1 MNSLAVLRLAFISLW
16 RNRLRSFLTALGIII
31 SVSSVITLVGLVQGA
46 HKSIASE
53 IARMGTNLI
62 FVFPGSGATDGR
74 HLGLGTLTTMTDK
87 DAQEIEFQCPSVS
100 KVTPWVR
107 TVCQAI
113 YANQN
118 WATPVVGCNEE
129 FLDIR
134 SWDLESGS
142 NFTRNDIRNG
152 ARVCLLGKTVT
163 DQLFGSLNPIGK
175 TIRIKKMPFEVIG
188 VLAEKGVSNVGENMD
203 DRIIA
208 PFSTVQRRMMKITHA
223 NMILVTAV
231 SEDKLETAKD
241 EMEELLRRR
250 HRLTDEQPDDFAMST
265 QADLTAMADTTLGI
279 IGLLLGSIASL
290 SLIVGGI
297 NIMNIML
304 VAVTERTREIGIRMA
319 VGARATDIL
328 FHFLV
333 EAVALSCLG
342 GGIGIAAGLVLTQA
356 LIRGFTGWEMAVSW
370 SAVLVSALFSAIVGV
385 FFGIY
390 PAWKASQLDPIEAL
404 RYE

>member
-1 MNSLAVLRLAFISLW
+1 
-16 RNRLRSFLTALGIII
+16 
-31 SVSSVITLVGLVQGA
+31 
-46 HKSIASE
+46 
-53 IARMGTNLI
+53 
-62 FVFPGSGATDGR
+62 
-74 HLGLGTLTTMTDK
+74 
-87 DAQEIEFQCPSVS
+87 
-100 KVTPWVR
+100 VTPWVR

-118 WATPVVGCNEE
+118 WATPVVGCNEG

-241 EMEELLRRR
+241 EMEALLRRR

-333 EAVALSCLG
+333 EAVVLSCLG

>member
-333 EAVALSCLG
+333 EAVVLSCLG

>member
-333 EAVALSCLG
+333 EAVVLSCLG

-370 SAVLVSALFSAIVGV
+370 SAVLISALFSAIVGV

>member
-265 QADLTAMADTTLGI
+265 QADLTAMADTILGI

-333 EAVALSCLG
+333 EAVVLSCLG